1 MNTTVLAE
9 HLYARLA
16 FLQRHRYTGNKEG
29 SRRICACRMESF
41 MIRFII
47 TALFVILFLIL
58 SIPLLIAEW
67 IIGKFNPPLKD
78 RSSLAIVN
86 WAFRMVLRLS
96 GVSVTYIGED
106 RIPKDTPVLYV
117 GNHRSYFDIVMTYV
131 RVPRTTGYISKVEFL
146 KIPLLS
152 NWMKNLHC
160 LFLDRSDLKAGMKTI
175 LAAIEE
181 IKNGVSIC
189 IFPEGTRNSGEE
201 LSMLPFR
208 DGALKIA
215 EKTGCA
221 IIPISMNNTAD
232 IFEAH
237 FPRVKKVHVV
247 IEYGKPIYP
256 KELDKETR
264 KHLGIYCHDLI
275 QDTIKKNASLV

>member
-1 MNTTVLAE
+1 
-9 HLYARLA
+9 
-16 FLQRHRYTGNKEG
+16 
-29 SRRICACRMESF
+29 
-41 MIRFII
+41 MIRFI
-47 TALFVILFLIL
+47 LCVIVVVGFLIL
-58 SIPLLIAEW
+58 SIPILLVER
-67 IIGKFNPPLKD
+67 IIGKFNPMAKEI
-78 RSSLAIVN
+78 SSLRIVQ
-86 WAFRMVLRLS
+86 AVFRFILWVA
-96 GVSVTYIGED
+96 GVKLTVIGEENVPTD
-106 RIPKDTPVLYV
+106 VPVLYI
-117 GNHRSYFDIVMTYV
+117 GNHRSFFDVPLTY
-131 RVPRTTGYISKVEFL
+131 PRCPIRTGYIAKKEMEKV
-146 KIPLLS
+146 PLLS
-152 NWMKNLHC
+152 TWMKRLHC
-160 LFLDRSDLKAGMKTI
+160 LFLDRNDLKQGLKTI
-175 LAAIEE
+175 LTAIEKVKSG
-181 IKNGVSIC
+181 ISIC
-189 IFPEGTRNSGEE
+189 IFPEGTRNNGEE

-275 QDTIKKNASLV
+275 QDTIKKNASLI

>member
-1 MNTTVLAE
+1 
-9 HLYARLA
+9 
-16 FLQRHRYTGNKEG
+16 
-29 SRRICACRMESF
+29 
-41 MIRFII
+41 MIRFI
-47 TALFVILFLIL
+47 LCVIVVVGFLIL
-58 SIPLLIAEW
+58 SIPILFVEW
-67 IIGKFNPPLKD
+67 IIGKFNPMAKEI
-78 RSSLAIVN
+78 SSLRIVQ
-86 WAFRMVLRLS
+86 AVFRFILWIS
-96 GVSVTYIGED
+96 GVKLTVIGEENVPTD
-106 RIPKDTPVLYV
+106 VPVLYI
-117 GNHRSYFDIVMTYV
+117 GNHRSFFDVPITY
-131 RVPRTTGYISKVEFL
+131 PRCPIRTGYIAKKEMEKV
-146 KIPLLS
+146 PLLS
-152 NWMKNLHC
+152 TWMKRLHC
-160 LFLDRSDLKAGMKTI
+160 LFLDRNDLKQGLKTI
-175 LAAIEE
+175 LTAIEKVKSG
-181 IKNGVSIC
+181 ISIC
-189 IFPEGTRNSGEE
+189 IFPEGTRNNGEE

-275 QDTIKKNASLV
+275 QDTIKKNASLI